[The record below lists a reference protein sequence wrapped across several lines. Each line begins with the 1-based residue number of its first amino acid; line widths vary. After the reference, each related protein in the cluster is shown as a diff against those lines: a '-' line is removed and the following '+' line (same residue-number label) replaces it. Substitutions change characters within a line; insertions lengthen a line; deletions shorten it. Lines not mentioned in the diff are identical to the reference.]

1 MYIRVQGF
9 PCQQACGVVMV
20 SIVRDQLNLG
30 YYLTEVLRINSHKRV
45 SELGFEDHDLRQ
57 K

>member
-30 YYLTEVLRINSHKRV
+30 YYLTEVLRINAHRRV